1 MQDAR
6 TDADSRRLPPE
17 KTQPDSPHLIR
28 SLTLTHAVL
37 YGLGVTIGAGIYVL
51 VGAAAGRSG
60 MHAPLAFLAAAIVM
74 GLTAA
79 SFAELGTRMPVAA
92 SEAAYVQAAFHR
104 KWLSG
109 AVGLLVV
116 GAAAISGATISVGSA
131 GYLGVFIPLQASY
144 IIAAVV
150 VTMGAIACLS
160 AVQSISF
167 AGLMTVIEI
176 GGLLLIVAA
185 ALFDSGPLI
194 SRLPELLPAVGDLT
208 AWTGVAQTTLLAVFA
223 FIGFE
228 HLVNISEE
236 MKNPRRTLPWAL
248 FITLAVTAVLYALVV
263 WIAVTAV
270 PPAELAKSSAPLA
283 LVFQRLT
290 GLPLHVLSAI
300 AIVATVNGIIVH
312 MIMIGRVLYGL
323 ADQGNLPSFFAK
335 INRRSGAPVVATI
348 LGVAAILILALAVPL
363 TGLAEWT
370 SRLTL
375 GIFAF
380 VNLALIRIK
389 AMEAT
394 PPSDA
399 FLVPMWVPVVGSA
412 TSALLILVDLHV

>member
-6 TDADSRRLPPE
+6 TDGDGQGRPTPPR
-17 KTQPDSPHLIR
+17 LIR

-60 MHAPLAFLAAAIVM
+60 MHAPLAFIAAAFVM
-74 GLTAA
+74 GVTAA

-92 SEAAYVQAAFHR
+92 SEAAYIQAAFNR

-116 GAAAISGATISVGSA
+116 GAAAISGATITVGSA
-131 GYLGVFIPLQASY
+131 GYLGVFLPLPAPW
-144 IIAAVV
+144 IIGAVV

-167 AGLMTVIEI
+167 AGLMTVVEI

-185 ALFDSGPLI
+185 ALLDSGPLI
-194 SRLPELLPAVGDLT
+194 SRLPELWPAVGDLT

-236 MKNPRRTLPWAL
+236 MKDPRRTLPWAL
-248 FITLAVTAVLYALVV
+248 FITLAVTAILYAAVA

-270 PPAELAKSSAPLA
+270 PPAELARSSAPLA

-290 GLPLHVLSAI
+290 GLPLQVLSAI

-323 ADQGNLPSFFAK
+323 AGQGNLPSFLATV
-335 INRRSGAPVVATI
+335 NRRNGAPVIATSFGI
-348 LGVAAILILALAVPL
+348 AAILILALGVPL

-375 GIFAF
+375 GIFVF

-394 PPSDA
+394 PASGV
-399 FLVPMWVPVVGSA
+399 FVVPIWISVVGLA
-412 TSALLILVDLHV
+412 TSILLILVDLRV

>member
-1 MQDAR
+1 MHDAR
-6 TDADSRRLPPE
+6 TDADGEAPFPE
-17 KTQPDSPHLIR
+17 NARSNPHQLIR

-60 MHAPLAFLAAAIVM
+60 MHAPLAFIAAALVM
-74 GLTAA
+74 GITAA

-92 SEAAYVQAAFHR
+92 SEAAYIQAAFDR

-116 GAAAISGATISVGSA
+116 GAAAISGATITVGSA
-131 GYLGVFIPLQASY
+131 GYLGVFIPLPAPW
-144 IIAAVV
+144 IIAAVA

-167 AGLMTVIEI
+167 AGMMTVVEI

-185 ALFDSGPLI
+185 ALLDSGPLV
-194 SRLPELLPAVGDLT
+194 SRLPELWPAVDDLA
-208 AWTGVAQTTLLAVFA
+208 AWSGVAQTTLLAVFA

-248 FITLAVTAVLYALVV
+248 FITLAVTAFLYAMVT

-270 PPAELAKSSAPLA
+270 PPAELARSSAPLA

-290 GLPLHVLSAI
+290 GLPLQVLSAI

-323 ADQGNLPSFFAK
+323 AGQGNLPSFLARV
-335 INRRSGAPVVATI
+335 NRSSGTPVIATGFGI
-348 LGVAAILILALAVPL
+348 AAILILALGVPL

-394 PPSDA
+394 PTSGV
-399 FLVPMWVPVVGSA
+399 FVVPMWIPVVGLA
-412 TSALLILVDLHV
+412 TSILLILVDLHA